1 MAAQYFHEFF
11 TLAPNADAFQQRM
24 YNQIAKANSI
34 MNCYNLI
41 YQYIIEGLLWR
52 SRKARHD
59 EMDDR
64 VDISTLDQQ
73 KFDDA
78 ALYFEAGELAAWDN
92 RVWFEYLTAERQPAN
107 EYGPNVYI
115 LRMDATK
122 NPAPQIAYRQV
133 QLYLQIETYND
144 EYDVQQQYRIDHH
157 IATPLPNSKIAI
169 NAATARVD
177 PDNPGNLST
186 YVEKLEEWI
195 NDNYPD
201 LKSLK
206 AADTVAKFFNLIF
219 APNNDDLTIESLET
233 MLNSIRDL
241 KDSKPAGMKKAFR
254 EFVAAKLGANQKFW
268 NDLAISNVYLT
279 VIKLSAKADKKFYT
293 NLSSLFGS
301 FLNPKK
307 YATETDAQAQQRRTD
322 ALTGISAIFV
332 GFLNK
337 GDLKPAFKTKFQ
349 AMMNSAITKVKK
361 AYPLRYTATL
371 READDAIPSNNEVNT
386 VLPDLLADA
395 LKEKAD
401 ELLRTLPLMR
411 NGKKVTFFT
420 IQNFDDLKA
429 LNANSVIVQNPSMS
443 PVVVPGDPREDGD
456 VNYRPIYRSGFR
468 IGARTERAIAFGNL
482 PAQASVFYYRHVD
495 NPAVAE
501 VTSTYS
507 DKRIL
512 TIDFQNYTSDYPGK
526 KNGKNKNDA
535 GKAYKAE
542 GRTVVFYD
550 DLKEFTKW
558 TDIKG
563 GRRYDPY
570 YSTDPS
576 SAAVSEAHLTAYV
589 AAARG
594 GARALPLLDESLCVW
609 FWNVTD
615 TTLRTSYEKLGAAL
629 GLPKQR
635 ELKVSD
641 YSLLKGTKAA
651 AVEIAGKIYAYQNLG
666 LQRFRNTGF
675 HYPII
680 SLSDATDQWFYVQVN
695 TPVASVASV
704 LTAKSTKR
712 YSRPLTDD
720 PKSILEL
727 FNFSYFRRITSI
739 KDPTRN
745 LEVVTEDSKV
755 IQLYTQN
762 DRRKPTGSET
772 VVIKWDD
779 PNYDAVGANL
789 PICFNVEENIEQYFK
804 DKQTRGKMINKG
816 NPLFREAKPR
826 KDAGTAM
833 SQIFNRLKPP
843 LPSLFPQISNTK
855 LPATP
860 FANGAMK
867 QSAAV
872 KDDWGVLKVTSGNYL
887 PINQEWCHLRGHGD
901 GGDEYPG
908 NFVSGS
914 FHCNTEQLAIETG
927 QRVVTQQGVEKTYL
941 LHSTVYMLR
950 DATDYKSTVDDE
962 RKSQVITGNY
972 LTDQDVYKTMKENHL
987 AQREAE
993 RDASNTQPKKKQKI
1007 DPNTMQVEKPVVE
1020 QGDVAPLAAYLRYK
1034 VMKTKPAGTSNAGS
1048 GSKRAGA
1055 DFIEISKYFDF
1066 IFEGQSEFLDKHQF
1080 AILSQAVRF
1089 ALAGKAEFE
1098 TWYEQAK
1105 TDLGT

>member
-1 MAAQYFHEFF
+1 MAQFFHEFF
-11 TLAPNADAFQQRM
+11 TLAPNPDAFAQRM
-24 YNQIAKANSI
+24 YNQIANADSI
-34 MNCYNLI
+34 KSCYTLI
-41 YQYIIEGLLWR
+41 YRYIIEGLLWR

-78 ALYFEAGELAAWDN
+78 AKYFESGELGAWDN
-92 RVWFEYLTAERQPAN
+92 RVWFEYLTAQPQPAN
-107 EYGPNVYI
+107 TYGPNVYI
-115 LRMDATK
+115 LRVDAP
-122 NPAPQIAYRQV
+122 NAAPQIAFRQM
-133 QLYLQIETYND
+133 QLYLQIKTYNE
-144 EYDVQQQYRIDHH
+144 EYDVQQKYHDNH
-157 IATPLPNSKIAI
+157 IASRLPNSKIAI

-201 LKSLK
+201 LMLLK
-206 AADTVAKFFNLIF
+206 AVNTVDKFFTLIF
-219 APNNDDLTIESLET
+219 TPNNDELTIESLET

-241 KDSKPAGMKKAFR
+241 SDSNPAGMKKAFR
-254 EFVAAKLGANQKFW
+254 EFAAGKLTANHNFW
-268 NDLAISNVYLT
+268 YNVAISNVYKT
-279 VIKLSAKADKKFYT
+279 VIELSTKADKKFYT
-293 NLSSLFGS
+293 NLSSLFVS

-307 YATETDAQAQQRRTD
+307 YANETNAEAQQRRAD
-322 ALTGISAIFV
+322 ALTDISAIFV

-337 GDLKPAFKTKFQ
+337 GDLKPAAKTRFQ
-349 AMMNSAITKVKK
+349 SMMNSAITKVKK

-371 READDAIPSNNEVNT
+371 READDAIPSNDEVNT
-386 VLPDLLADA
+386 ILPDLLADA

-401 ELLRTLPLMR
+401 EVLRTLPLMR

-429 LNANSVIVQNPSMS
+429 LNANSVIVQNRSMS
-443 PVVVPGDPREDGD
+443 PVVVPGDPKENGE

-468 IGARTERAIAFGNL
+468 IGPKTERAIAFGNL
-482 PAQASVFYYRHVD
+482 PSTAGVFYYRHVD

-501 VTSTYS
+501 VTSRYR

-512 TIDFQNYTSDYPGK
+512 TIDFQNYTSEYPGK
-526 KNGKNKNDA
+526 KNGKNKDDA

-542 GRTVVFYD
+542 GRTVVFFD
-550 DLKEFTKW
+550 DLKRTTKW

-576 SAAVSEAHLTAYV
+576 SAAVSIAHLTAYV

-594 GARALPLLDESLCVW
+594 GARALPLGDETLCVW

-615 TTLRTSYEKLGAAL
+615 TTIRTRYEKLGAAL
-629 GLPKQR
+629 GLPKER
-635 ELKVSD
+635 EIKVSD
-641 YSLLKGTKAA
+641 YSLLQSKNLT
-651 AVEIAGKIYAYQNLG
+651 AVEIGGKPYSYQNLG
-666 LQRFRNTGF
+666 LKNFRNNGF
-675 HYPII
+675 YYPII
-680 SLSDATDQWFYVQVN
+680 SLSHGMDEWFYVQVN

-704 LTAKSTKR
+704 LTANSTKR
-712 YSRPLTDD
+712 YSRPLTND
-720 PKSILEL
+720 PRSILEL

-739 KDPTRN
+739 KDPTLN
-745 LEVVTEDSKV
+745 QEVVTEDSKV
-755 IQLYTQN
+755 IQLYSQN

-789 PICFNVEENIEQYFK
+789 PICFNVSENIVQYFK
-804 DKQTRGKMINKG
+804 DKQSRGKMINKG

-833 SQIFNRLKPP
+833 SQIFDRLKPP
-843 LPSLFPQISNTK
+843 LPTPFPQISRTK
-855 LPATP
+855 IPATP

-867 QSAAV
+867 QSTAV
-872 KDDWGVLKVTSGNYL
+872 KDDWGVLKVASGNYL

-941 LHSTVYMLR
+941 LHSTAYMLR
-950 DATDYKSTVDDE
+950 DATDYKSTADDQ

-972 LTDQDVYKTMKENHL
+972 LKDQDVYRKMSKSHL

-993 RDASNTQPKKKQKI
+993 RDPSNTRPKKKQKTGH
-1007 DPNTMQVEKPVVE
+1007 NAMQIEKPVLE
-1020 QGDVAPLAAYLRYK
+1020 QGDVAPVAAYIRYK
-1034 VMKTKPAGTSNAGS
+1034 VMKTKPAGSSAGS
-1048 GSKRAGA
+1048 GSKRAGS
-1055 DFIEISKYFDF
+1055 DFVEISKYFDF

-1080 AILSQAVRF
+1080 AILSQAVHF
-1089 ALAGKAEFE
+1089 ALAGKTEFE
-1098 TWYEQAK
+1098 TWYGQAK